1 MLLAYGSPQ
10 LLIMSDHFPTETNM
24 EKVMSA
30 TGESSALCYSSLG
43 HGHTYTA
50 VPEGVVA
57 PSPPESPRDSDQDSE
72 VDHEPIQERYDNP
85 SYSRFRRVASK
96 TIVSFGPNDPENPV
110 NWKKVR

>member
-1 MLLAYGSPQ
+1 
-10 LLIMSDHFPTETNM
+10 MSDHFPTETNM

-30 TGESSALCYSSLG
+30 TGESRPLGYSSLG
-43 HGHTYTA
+43 HTHTYIAA
-50 VPEGVVA
+50 VEGVVA

-110 NWKKVR
+110 NWKKVWWYTS